1 MFGSSVRKR
10 SPDKGLFS
18 KEGKERELLSQ
29 VHTIL
34 RTYICTYLNIYCTF
48 NNIIYLIISVVVP
61 GNQLSVSGINCG
73 RADGNRVPWG
83 RRLGLSLGKLSLGSL

>member
-18 KEGKERELLSQ
+18 KEGKERELLSSTY
-29 VHTIL
+29 HT
-34 RTYICTYLNIYCTF
+34 TYIHMYLHIYCTF
-48 NNIIYLIISVVVP
+48 NNIVYLIISVVVP

-73 RADGNRVPWG
+73 RAGGNRLPWG